1 MTNMTKRQL
10 KNERNLHKLFAT
22 HLPIVPLPAPFAE
35 QLVQSV
41 LDEVALHTQ
50 NRGLSGEHRL
60 PPTPK
65 PTPRRTLRVRR
76 PPQVLVLALFCVCVS
91 VFFLMGG

>member
-1 MTNMTKRQL
+1 MTKMAKRQL

-22 HLPIVPLPAPFAE
+22 HLPTVPLPADFAE

-50 NRGLSGEHRL
+50 NRPMNGEHRL
-60 PPTPK
+60 LPMPK
-65 PTPRRTLRVRR
+65 AAPRRRVSLKR
-76 PPQVLVLALFCVCVS
+76 PPQMMVVVLFCLYVS
-91 VFFLMGG
+91 VLFLSTL

>member
-1 MTNMTKRQL
+1 MANMTKRQL

-22 HLPIVPLPAPFAE
+22 HLPVVPLPAAFAD

-50 NRGLSGEHRL
+50 NRGSNGEHRL
-60 PPTPK
+60 PPPPK
-65 PTPRRTLRVRR
+65 PAPRRPLRVRR
-76 PPQVLVLALFCVCVS
+76 PPPVLVLALFCVCVS
-91 VFFLMGG
+91 AFFLMGG